1 MRSLFA
7 HRVCFTALLAADI
20 MLRISDTR
28 ATRADSQFA
37 NSQFA
42 HRFAMLY
49 CFTSCLRTAL
59 HALLLY

>member
-37 NSQFA
+37 NSA
-42 HRFAMLY
+42 PL
-49 CFTSCLRTAL
+49 C